1 MYNIDNVNLAL
12 EVYSA
17 ELLSYC
23 QYLADMYNETNE
35 GKYRIKYNVL
45 YPLLFNNLSDNKK
58 VEFFNSF
65 ILHMNCDYNNQLTNL
80 LSSLCF

>member
-1 MYNIDNVNLAL
+1 MCNIDNVNLAL
-12 EVYSA
+12 EVYNV

-45 YPLLFNNLSDNKK
+45 YPLLFNNLSDSKK

-65 ILHMNCDYNNQLTNL
+65 ILHMKYDYNNQLTEL
-80 LSSLCF
+80 LSSYGF